1 MEKIYKATLFFFFL
15 TYQGNDL
22 STPPRVMLF
31 LIWYFRCWTR
41 KKVSHTPELFS
52 YMCNCEFFQK
62 FQEYGDF
69 LKKRGG
75 DGGSIA
81 KQNANLN
88 VTFPITFLAPQSYE
102 EGL

>member
-1 MEKIYKATLFFFFL
+1 
-15 TYQGNDL
+15 
-22 STPPRVMLF
+22 
-31 LIWYFRCWTR
+31 
-41 KKVSHTPELFS
+41 
-52 YMCNCEFFQK
+52 MCNCEFFQK

-75 DGGSIA
+75 WDGGSIA